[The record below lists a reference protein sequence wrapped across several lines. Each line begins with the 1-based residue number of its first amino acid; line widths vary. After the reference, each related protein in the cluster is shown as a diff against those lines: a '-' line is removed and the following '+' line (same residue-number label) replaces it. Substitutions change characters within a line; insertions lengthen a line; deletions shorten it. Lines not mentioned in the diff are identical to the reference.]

1 MAGTIFSIPAGPAK
15 SRFAVDEFRGVNF
28 TDTPGLV
35 DKTRSPDAPNM
46 IRDVPGKVRKCMG
59 YERMAEYDGR
69 INGYHERRGDAE
81 GLVHAGSKLYK
92 GSAVL
97 YDGMAD
103 SRSRSWQMGDKLY
116 IQDGKALLVYDGTRV
131 KKASEGAYIP
141 TLTIAKSPAGG
152 GKEYE
157 ALNLLQPAFIELF
170 AGDGTAKS
178 YQLSFGGLDSTAV
191 KCWILDSSANWAE
204 KTEGTDFSVNRQT
217 GTVTFTAAP
226 GKSPITGE
234 DNVKIQ
240 ACRTVAGYADRI
252 NKCTLGI
259 LFGVSGNADRLFVSG
274 NPDGDYIHYDWYSG
288 QNDPTYWPDTA
299 YSTVGA
305 ANSAVMGYTVINNYL
320 AAIKDDRE
328 PERNIVIRQGNLVDN
343 EPAFPVYNT
352 LQGPGAVAP
361 WSSAYLKT
369 EPLFLTNLGVYAVT
383 TSDISGEKYS
393 QNRSYYLDGK
403 LRKEPG
409 LQNAFGFVYNDL
421 YWLCLNGKAYILD
434 GLQPLSTDRSAPYS
448 TRQYAG
454 FYRTN
459 LPARVMWEKDGRLWF
474 GSESGKVYRFY
485 ADTADPASYNDD
497 GAAIDAWW
505 TTGYIYGGAFER
517 NKIFRRISVLVDS
530 LPVTSIELLT
540 RRKGIWES
548 VRRESSGTRYHS
560 WKYTAWSKWT
570 WRIDETPKSLVT
582 KAKIKKADKAQYR
595 FRNAELDEPFSIL
608 QYACEYTTGSY
619 YKG

>member
-1 MAGTIFSIPAGPAK
+1 MAGTIFTVPASPAK
-15 SRFAVDEFRGVNF
+15 SRFAVEEFRGVNF

-59 YERMAEYDGR
+59 YERMAEYDGA
-69 INGYHERRGDAE
+69 INGYHERRGDTE
-81 GLVHAGSKLYK
+81 GLIHAGTKLYK
-92 GSAVL
+92 GTEVL
-97 YDGMAD
+97 YDGMANE
-103 SRSRSWQMGDKLY
+103 RSRSWQMADKLY
-116 IQDGKALLVYDGTRV
+116 IQDGKALLVYDGTSV
-131 KKASEGAYIP
+131 KRAGEGAYIP

-152 GKEYE
+152 GTAYE

-170 AGDGTAKS
+170 AGDGEAKN
-178 YQLSFGGLDSTAV
+178 YQLSFGELDETPV
-191 KCWILDSSANWAE
+191 QCWFLQSDGSWKDKS
-204 KTEGTDFSVNRQT
+204 EGVDFSVNRAT
-217 GTVTFTAAP
+217 GTITFINAP

-240 ACRTVAGYADRI
+240 AYRTVAGYADRI
-252 NKCTLGI
+252 NRCTLGI
-259 LFGVSGNADRLFVSG
+259 LFGVNGNADRLFVSG
-274 NPDGDYIHYDWYSG
+274 NPEAEYIHYDWYSG

-299 YSTVGA
+299 YATVGA
-305 ANSAVMGYTVINNYL
+305 ANSAVMGYTILNNYL
-320 AAIKDDRE
+320 ATIKDDRE

-352 LQGPGAVAP
+352 LQGPGAVAR
-361 WSSAYLKT
+361 WSGVYLKT
-369 EPLFLTNLGVYAVT
+369 EPMFLTRLGVYAVT

-403 LRKEPG
+403 LREEQG
-409 LQNAFGFVYNDL
+409 LENAFGFVYHDL
-421 YWLCLNGKAYILD
+421 YWLCLNGAAYILD

-474 GSESGKVYRFY
+474 GSPEGKVYRFY
-485 ADTADPASYNDD
+485 SDTVSPGSYNDD
-497 GAAIDAWW
+497 GKAIDAYW

-530 LPVTSIELLT
+530 LPVSSVELQV
-540 RRKGIWES
+540 RRKGIWET
-548 VRRESSGTRYHS
+548 VRKESSGTRYRS
-560 WKYTAWSKWT
+560 WQHTAWSKWT
-570 WRIDETPKSLVT
+570 WRTDETPKTLVT

-595 FRNAELDEPFSIL
+595 FRNAEKNEAFSIL
-608 QYACEYTTGSY
+608 QYASEYTTGSY

>member
-1 MAGTIFSIPAGPAK
+1 MAGTIFSVPSSPEK

-69 INGYHERRGDAE
+69 INGYHERRGDEE
-81 GLVHAGSKLYK
+81 GLIHAGSKLYK

-116 IQDGKALLVYDGTRV
+116 IQDGKALLVYDGSSV

-152 GKEYE
+152 GTEYE

-191 KCWILDSSANWAE
+191 KCWILDSSASWAE

-274 NPDGDYIHYDWYSG
+274 NPDGEYIHYDWYSG

-299 YSTVGA
+299 YATVGA
-305 ANSAVMGYTVINNYL
+305 ANSAVMGYTIINNYL
-320 AAIKDDRE
+320 ATIKDERE

-361 WSSAYLKT
+361 WSGVYLKT
-369 EPLFLTNLGVYAVT
+369 EPLFLTRLGVYAVT

-403 LRKEPG
+403 LREEPN
-409 LQNAFGFVYNDL
+409 LENAFGFVHNDL

-459 LPARVMWEKDGRLWF
+459 LPARVMWEKGGRLWF

-548 VRRESSGTRYHS
+548 VRKESSGTRYHS

>member
-69 INGYHERRGDAE
+69 INGYHERRGDAM
-81 GLVHAGSKLYK
+81 GLIHAGGKLYK
-92 GSAVL
+92 GDAAL

-103 SRSRSWQMGDKLY
+103 ARSRSWQMGDKLY

-157 ALNLLQPAFIELF
+157 ALNLLQPAFRELF
-170 AGDGTAKS
+170 AADGTAKS

-191 KCWILDSSANWAE
+191 KCWLLVGEGNWQE
-204 KTEGTDFSVNRQT
+204 KKEGTEFSVNRAT
-217 GTVTFTAAP
+217 GTVTFTQAP

-234 DNVKIQ
+234 DNVKIE
-240 ACRTVAGYADRI
+240 ACRTVQGYAERI
-252 NKCTLGI
+252 NRCTLGI
-259 LFGVSGNADRLFVSG
+259 LFGVNGNADRLFVSG
-274 NPDGDYIHYDWYSG
+274 NPDGAYINYDWYSG

-299 YSTVGA
+299 YATVGA

-403 LRKEPG
+403 LRTEPG

-421 YWLCLNGKAYILD
+421 YWLCINGSAYILD
-434 GLQPLSTDRSAPYS
+434 GMQPLNTDRSAPYS

-474 GSESGKVYRFY
+474 GSENGRVYRFY
-485 ADTADPASYNDD
+485 ADTAAPGSYNDD
-497 GAAIDAWW
+497 GEAIDAYW
-505 TTGYIYGGAFER
+505 TTGYIYGSEFER

-530 LPVTSIELLT
+530 LPVSSVELQA
-540 RRKGIWES
+540 RRKGAWET
-548 VRRESSGTRYHS
+548 VFRESAGTRYRS
-560 WKYTAWSKWT
+560 WMHTAWSKWT
-570 WRIDETPKSLVT
+570 WRTDETPKTLT
-582 KAKIKKADKAQYR
+582 RKAKIKKADKAQYR
-595 FRNAELDEPFSIL
+595 FRNAELNEPFGIL

-619 YKG
+619 HKG

>member
-1 MAGTIFSIPAGPAK
+1 MAGTIFSVPSSPEK

-81 GLVHAGSKLYK
+81 GLVHAGGKLYK

-103 SRSRSWQMGDKLY
+103 ARSRSWQMGDKLY
-116 IQDGKALLVYDGTRV
+116 IQDGKALLVYDGSSV

-152 GKEYE
+152 GTEYE
-157 ALNLLQPAFIELF
+157 ALNLLQPAFRELF
-170 AGDGTAKS
+170 AADGTAKS

-191 KCWILDSSANWAE
+191 KCWIMDSSANWTE

-274 NPDGDYIHYDWYSG
+274 NPDGEYIHYDWYSG

-299 YSTVGA
+299 YATVGA
-305 ANSAVMGYTVINNYL
+305 ANSAVMGYTIINNYL
-320 AAIKDDRE
+320 ATIKDERE

-361 WSSAYLKT
+361 WSGVYLKT
-369 EPLFLTNLGVYAVT
+369 EPLFLTRLGVYAVT

-403 LRKEPG
+403 LREEPG
-409 LQNAFGFVYNDL
+409 LENAFGFVYNDL

-474 GSESGKVYRFY
+474 GSESGNVYRFY

-517 NKIFRRISVLVDS
+517 NKIFRRISVLIDS

-595 FRNAELDEPFSIL
+595 FRNAELDEPFGIL

>member
-1 MAGTIFSIPAGPAK
+1 MAGTIFSVPSSPEK

-59 YERMAEYDGR
+59 YERIAEYDGR

-116 IQDGKALLVYDGTRV
+116 IQDGKALLVYDGGSV

-141 TLTIAKSPAGG
+141 TMTIAKSPAGG

-299 YSTVGA
+299 YATVGA

-369 EPLFLTNLGVYAVT
+369 EPLFLTRLGVYAVT

-403 LRKEPG
+403 LREEPG
-409 LQNAFGFVYNDL
+409 LENAFGFVYNDL

-434 GLQPLSTDRSAPYS
+434 GLQPLSTDRSSPYS

>member
-1 MAGTIFSIPAGPAK
+1 MAGTIFSVPSSPEK

-69 INGYHERRGDAE
+69 INGYHERRGDE
-81 GLVHAGSKLYK
+81 QGLVHAGSKLYK

-116 IQDGKALLVYDGTRV
+116 IQDGKALLVYDGSSV

-152 GKEYE
+152 GTEYE

-170 AGDGTAKS
+170 AGDGAAKS

-191 KCWILDSSANWAE
+191 KCWILDSSGNWAE

-217 GTVTFTAAP
+217 GTVTFTSAP

-299 YSTVGA
+299 YATVGS
-305 ANSAVMGYTVINNYL
+305 ANSAVMGYTIINNYL
-320 AAIKDDRE
+320 ATIKDERE

-361 WSSAYLKT
+361 WSGVYLKT
-369 EPLFLTNLGVYAVT
+369 EPLFLTRLGVYAVT

-403 LRKEPG
+403 LREEPD
-409 LQNAFGFVYNDL
+409 LENAFGFVYNDL

>member
-1 MAGTIFSIPAGPAK
+1 MAGTIFSVPSSPEK

-69 INGYHERRGDAE
+69 INGYHERRGDAV
-81 GLVHAGSKLYK
+81 GLIHAGGKLYK
-92 GSAVL
+92 GDTAL

-103 SRSRSWQMGDKLY
+103 ARSRSWQMGDKLY
-116 IQDGKALLVYDGTRV
+116 IQDGKALLVYDGSRV

-152 GKEYE
+152 GEEYE
-157 ALNLLQPAFIELF
+157 ALNLLQPAFRELF
-170 AGDGTAKS
+170 AADGTAKS
-178 YQLSFGGLDSTAV
+178 YQLSFGGLDDTAV
-191 KCWILDSSANWAE
+191 KCWLLVGEGNWQE
-204 KTEGTDFSVNRQT
+204 KKEGTDFSVNRAT
-217 GTVTFTAAP
+217 GTVTFTQAP

-234 DNVKIQ
+234 DNVKIE
-240 ACRTVAGYADRI
+240 ACRTVQGYAERI
-252 NKCTLGI
+252 NRCTLGI
-259 LFGVSGNADRLFVSG
+259 LFGVNGNADRLFVSG
-274 NPDGDYIHYDWYSG
+274 NPDGAYINYDWYSG

-299 YSTVGA
+299 YATVGA

-403 LRKEPG
+403 LRTEPG
-409 LQNAFGFVYNDL
+409 LQNAFGFVHNDL
-421 YWLCLNGKAYILD
+421 YWLCINGSAYILD
-434 GLQPLSTDRSAPYS
+434 GMQPLSTDRSAPYS

-474 GSESGKVYRFY
+474 GSENGRV
-485 ADTADPASYNDD
+485 
-497 GAAIDAWW
+497 
-505 TTGYIYGGAFER
+505 
-517 NKIFRRISVLVDS
+517 
-530 LPVTSIELLT
+530 
-540 RRKGIWES
+540 
-548 VRRESSGTRYHS
+548 
-560 WKYTAWSKWT
+560 
-570 WRIDETPKSLVT
+570 
-582 KAKIKKADKAQYR
+582 
-595 FRNAELDEPFSIL
+595 
-608 QYACEYTTGSY
+608 
-619 YKG
+619 